1 MPYIRILA
9 LLVFSLLLCSCNSY
23 EKENR
28 RLSDEIKVAH
38 EENEYLKA
46 QIVGLKRELDELS
59 AKVQL
64 EREALQRKFEE
75 DRMEMEMRLREE
87 YEAMA
92 KKLAEAPKKNGTG
105 KKEAGENKIN
115 HAGKE
120 PKDPASKMN
129 HARQPKAASS
139 L

>member
-1 MPYIRILA
+1 MPYIRVLA
-9 LLVFSLLLCSCNSY
+9 LLVFSLLLCACNSY

-28 RLSDEIKVAH
+28 RLSDEIKMAH

-46 QIVGLKRELDELS
+46 QIVGLKKELDELS

-75 DRMEMEMRLREE
+75 DRKQMEMRLREE

-92 KKLAEAPKKNGTG
+92 KKPEEAPKKDGTG
-105 KKEAGENKIN
+105 KKEAGEKQISP
-115 HAGKE
+115 ARKE
-120 PKDPASKMN
+120 PKGPASKMT
-129 HARQPKAASS
+129 HAHQPKAASS
-139 L
+139 Q